1 MEHFVMKPVVLKPDG
16 MKHAVMKHAAG
27 LAFALLATSACTPQR
42 ASPQSGAPSDAISS
56 SPAFI
61 VARGRVD
68 VEGGPLSLG
77 LSVDGVVD
85 HVAVVEGAHV
95 RRGQLLISTDPT
107 PAHLDETLAHAHL
120 SQARAQVALLESR
133 LSAARMHATRLI
145 AAAKQD
151 AGDGQSA
158 ADAHEAATEA
168 AAELDNARAAVQ
180 IAQAEL
186 QRAAYQVRQH
196 ELLAPVDG
204 EVMHLTVWPG
214 MHVSAQAGTLVTLLP
229 SAARIVR
236 AEVSQEFI
244 DTIRAGQLA
253 QIVSDD
259 GRQTSFGAAHV
270 LRIGPVFGQSMLQ
283 EDPTQRINER
293 SVECVLALDGKSTL
307 RVGQRVLVRFPASTQ
322 PATPTAERL
331 GKPRPG
337 ML

>member
-1 MEHFVMKPVVLKPDG
+1 
-16 MKHAVMKHAAG
+16 MKHASGIAC
-27 LAFALLATSACTPQR
+27 ALLALCACTSQHAGSQP
-42 ASPQSGAPSDAISS
+42 AVASDATSS

-61 VARGRVD
+61 VARGRID

-95 RRGQLLISTDPT
+95 RRGQLMISADPT
-107 PAHLDETLAHAHL
+107 PAHLDQTLAQAHL

-158 ADAHEAATEA
+158 ADAHEAATET
-168 AAELDNARAAVQ
+168 AAELDNAHAAVQ

-186 QRAAYQVRQH
+186 QRAAYQTRQH

-204 EVMHLTVWPG
+204 DVMHLTAWPG
-214 MHVSAQAGTLVTLLP
+214 MRVSAQAGTLVTLLP
-229 SAARIVR
+229 SGARIIR
-236 AEVSQEFI
+236 AEVAQEFI
-244 DTIRAGQLA
+244 DTIRVGQLA
-253 QIVSDD
+253 QIISDD
-259 GRQTSFGAAHV
+259 GRQTPFGAARV
-270 LRIGPVFGQSMLQ
+270 LRIGPVFGESTLQ

-293 SVECVLALDGKSTL
+293 SVECVLALDGESTL
-307 RVGQRVLVRFPASTQ
+307 RVGQRVLVRFPAATQ
-322 PATPTAERL
+322 PAKPTAERL
-331 GKPRPG
+331 GKPRSG
-337 ML
+337 TL